1 MFYPV
6 DSLKRGGRFYLCWVA
21 DSWPLRFATITHRQ
35 LWSQD
40 VRKICDDLLN
50 VMTNESGRATNRFS
64 LRLSSQLMRGLVRL
78 YQKKVTVFL
87 GELCMLNAH
96 VIKNT
101 NRKWTIHKVAPTS
114 VAPQQL
120 LIEDIPQVLIQEE
133 PENEQRIEEMIQ
145 NSGNVVSNIQEIT
158 LKEAAIPD
166 HPQPI
171 NDGFGEEN
179 PEQAMPML
187 AERTLEFML
196 QAEGSAIQH
205 SGLELVDKSQDK
217 SHDKTQDKSRLALDP
232 QMERISEHDVSMF
245 GGVTGEGVLPVP
257 DIEKE
262 IPDIPEFP
270 NPEPAPNQQSE
281 MLVNVLR
288 QITEQDVV
296 ISKVDTT
303 KAVQERVEP
312 MEVELEELEE
322 TEPRQK
328 RRKFKNKLIIDKNTK
343 LSGNFLRARI
353 SNIAVEL
360 RCEDSA
366 DDIVDLRVPWDVYFS
381 RPTHAGDRVSSNLN
395 LDITRLF
402 IRNLGVVGTRTLP
415 EREMEE
421 ARERHRMYTR
431 SVLERIEEV
440 EEPTAHDKTQ
450 APQLEPA
457 EVDISTRSVDV
468 TAPRVSV
475 PQQELD
481 ISELPTQKLETLS
494 QQARK
499 RTGEPEIV
507 TTPKRQKSGYI
518 SFRISQQLA
527 TESPVAISE
536 NEKENVTIE
545 QPSPTKRARRST
557 VLKEISQV
565 EENITA
571 KDTEKSVTVML
582 QQAGLADIET
592 YQPVEIEQRAV
603 TQKSQ
608 RHRSESSET
617 PLGSLDRTRVSLG
630 DSEQTTDSKRFIRD
644 QWGTEGTMVKIL
656 KCIKA
661 EVMPVTVRN
670 LIAKGP
676 VIFGYKKIIAARCF
690 TSMLKLKQHGFI
702 NVIKNPDTLEIEG
715 VMLGPKFD

>member
-1 MFYPV
+1 
-6 DSLKRGGRFYLCWVA
+6 
-21 DSWPLRFATITHRQ
+21 
-35 LWSQD
+35 
-40 VRKICDDLLN
+40 
-50 VMTNESGRATNRFS
+50 
-64 LRLSSQLMRGLVRL
+64 
-78 YQKKVTVFL
+78 
-87 GELCMLNAH
+87 
-96 VIKNT
+96 
-101 NRKWTIHKVAPTS
+101 
-114 VAPQQL
+114 
-120 LIEDIPQVLIQEE
+120 
-133 PENEQRIEEMIQ
+133 
-145 NSGNVVSNIQEIT
+145 
-158 LKEAAIPD
+158 
-166 HPQPI
+166 
-171 NDGFGEEN
+171 
-179 PEQAMPML
+179 
-187 AERTLEFML
+187 
-196 QAEGSAIQH
+196 
-205 SGLELVDKSQDK
+205 
-217 SHDKTQDKSRLALDP
+217 
-232 QMERISEHDVSMF
+232 
-245 GGVTGEGVLPVP
+245 
-257 DIEKE
+257 
-262 IPDIPEFP
+262 
-270 NPEPAPNQQSE
+270 
-281 MLVNVLR
+281 
-288 QITEQDVV
+288 
-296 ISKVDTT
+296 
-303 KAVQERVEP
+303 

-630 DSEQTTDSKRFIRD
+630 DSEQTTDSKRFIRYV
-644 QWGTEGTMVKIL
+644 EFSL
-656 KCIKA
+656 
-661 EVMPVTVRN
+661 
-670 LIAKGP
+670 
-676 VIFGYKKIIAARCF
+676 
-690 TSMLKLKQHGFI
+690 LKLDGRAASI
-702 NVIKNPDTLEIEG
+702 YLATSVYGYTCL
-715 VMLGPKFD
+715 

>member
-1 MFYPV
+1 
-6 DSLKRGGRFYLCWVA
+6 
-21 DSWPLRFATITHRQ
+21 
-35 LWSQD
+35 
-40 VRKICDDLLN
+40 
-50 VMTNESGRATNRFS
+50 
-64 LRLSSQLMRGLVRL
+64 
-78 YQKKVTVFL
+78 
-87 GELCMLNAH
+87 
-96 VIKNT
+96 
-101 NRKWTIHKVAPTS
+101 
-114 VAPQQL
+114 
-120 LIEDIPQVLIQEE
+120 
-133 PENEQRIEEMIQ
+133 
-145 NSGNVVSNIQEIT
+145 
-158 LKEAAIPD
+158 
-166 HPQPI
+166 
-171 NDGFGEEN
+171 
-179 PEQAMPML
+179 MPML

-630 DSEQTTDSKRFIRD
+630 DSEQTTDSKRFIRYV
-644 QWGTEGTMVKIL
+644 EFSL
-656 KCIKA
+656 
-661 EVMPVTVRN
+661 
-670 LIAKGP
+670 
-676 VIFGYKKIIAARCF
+676 
-690 TSMLKLKQHGFI
+690 LKLDGRAASI
-702 NVIKNPDTLEIEG
+702 YLATSVYGYTCL
-715 VMLGPKFD
+715 